1 MKKSLFLFHFSFLIL
16 FLFSSCGGRNKN
28 QDAWVAPE
36 HEAVIR
42 QMPEL
47 KVKDSVRMGD
57 HQYVY
62 DILRTPCDSLSKV
75 KDDMEDF
82 YLDNTIQL
90 TLCRDGNVYFDKK
103 FTKATFAASIDKD
116 FYANA
121 ILDGIRFLKAE
132 PGQGLVFS
140 FAVSYPDSDMSVP
153 FLMTISDQGT
163 YTFVK
168 NENLDHEDTDSAFF
182 SDDGV

>member
-1 MKKSLFLFHFSFLIL
+1 VPTSRAYKTITLSKKNGLHS
-16 FLFSSCGGRNKN
+16 G
-28 QDAWVAPE
+28 
-36 HEAVIR
+36 AVICISLLIIECHGR
-42 QMPEL
+42 GRCGPW
-47 KVKDSVRMGD
+47 R
-57 HQYVY
+57 
-62 DILRTPCDSLSKV
+62 LRTPCDSLSKV

-121 ILDGIRFLKAE
+121 ILDGIRFLKVE

-182 SDDGV
+182 ADDGV